1 MGKFL
6 LFASWV
12 WLGHQVVL
20 IPLVLRG
27 IIKQEWR
34 SESLWISGFIQQTEC
49 WQLLTASVEALTNS
63 SFPLHDVL
71 SDQGD
76 FMKCFG
82 VSHAS
87 AYTLEEVSSTF
98 TQWSGPC
105 RQSNQFHLT
114 RNKSATLE
122 RDSSY
127 NWAMLIKNK
136 TKDFN
141 KPVPVWNW
149 HANLKNSP
157 CNIVFS
163 IGLPLVLSIFLFWNK
178 NYMRI
183 RPFYFCL
190 LSNPVKEL

>member
-12 WLGHQVVL
+12 RPGHQAVL
-20 IPLVLRG
+20 VPLVLRG
-27 IIKQEWR
+27 IIKQKWR
-34 SESLWISGFIQQTEC
+34 SESLWISGFIQQTER
-49 WQLLTASVEALTNS
+49 WQLLTASVEALTKS

-71 SDQGD
+71 SNQGD

-98 TQWSGPC
+98 TRWLGPW

-127 NWAMLIKNK
+127 NWAMLIKKQNK
-136 TKDFN
+136 RFQ
-141 KPVPVWNW
+141 
-149 HANLKNSP
+149 
-157 CNIVFS
+157 
-163 IGLPLVLSIFLFWNK
+163 
-178 NYMRI
+178 
-183 RPFYFCL
+183 
-190 LSNPVKEL
+190 